1 MRIVLL
7 GGGTGISNILTGLK
21 QDYGKKIKKLT
32 AIVTVSDSGGS
43 SGTLKKIYDIP
54 AVGDIR
60 NCLLSLSKIE
70 NYVNRVM
77 QYRFQ
82 KGDGLKG
89 HPLGNLFL
97 VALLETEGDFVKAIK
112 KASKILD
119 IEGEVMPASLEK
131 IDLIAKFENGKIIK
145 GEEKIVTYASRYKKR
160 IKSLKISPRVPFVSP
175 EVIKRIKKADMILF
189 GPGSLFTSILPNLLI
204 PSIFQAIKEAKG
216 IKVLIVNLLT
226 QSGETDGYK
235 ASDHLVSFLN
245 FSKLN
250 KVDALVINK
259 TKPGKKFEK
268 QIMEE
273 GKSFVEP
280 DIDKIK
286 KILNNVKIYLK
297 DLANTKDIYFKHDPI
312 KLKKVIFEIAQD
324 FNII

>member
-97 VALLETEGDFVKAIK
+97 VALLETEGDFIKAIK

-204 PSIFQAIKEAKG
+204 PPIFQAIKEAKG

>member
-97 VALLETEGDFVKAIK
+97 VALLETEGDFIKAIK

-160 IKSLKISPRVPFVSP
+160 IKGLEISPRVPFVSP
-175 EVIKRIKKADMILF
+175 EVIRRIKKADMILF

-204 PSIFQAIKEAKG
+204 PPIFQAIKEAKG

-226 QSGETDGYK
+226 QPGETDSYK
-235 ASDHLVSFLN
+235 ASDHVVSFLN
-245 FSKLN
+245 FSRLN
-250 KVDALVINK
+250 KIDALVINK
-259 TKPGKKFEK
+259 TKPDKKFEK
-268 QIMEE
+268 QIIEE

-280 DIDKIK
+280 DVDKIK
-286 KILNNVKIYLK
+286 KNLNNVKIYLK